1 MTAAAESLPAD
12 LAGAHTMIL
21 AERAAR
27 IEAQAKLAEARAEA
41 ANARADL
48 TSTEALIAHLKRHQI
63 LSVFHYV
70 PLHLSPMGQQFGGRK
85 GDCPVTESV
94 SDRLL
99 RLPFYCDL
107 DESDQ
112 ERIVA
117 TTMSFQS

>member
-48 TSTEALIAHLKRHQI
+48 TSTEALIAHLIGDREAASRALRQ
-63 LSVFHYV
+63 
-70 PLHLSPMGQQFGGRK
+70 PLGTQGAAFGADG
-85 GDCPVTESV
+85 
-94 SDRLL
+94 
-99 RLPFYCDL
+99 
-107 DESDQ
+107 
-112 ERIVA
+112 A
-117 TTMSFQS
+117 AA